1 MNLNKLLNQNFC
13 SGYFE
18 YVYFARPDSVLDG
31 VSVYRSRIDMGE
43 KLAHKIKSIMMDN
56 QESEGS
62 EGNDDEIDVVIPVPD
77 TARTSAFQCAVS
89 LNKPFRE
96 GFVKNILE
104 EHLLCLINKKE
115 DHQ

>member
-1 MNLNKLLNQNFC
+1 
-13 SGYFE
+13 
-18 YVYFARPDSVLDG
+18 
-31 VSVYRSRIDMGE
+31 MGE

-62 EGNDDEIDVVIPVPD
+62 EGSEGNDEIDVVIPVPD

-96 GFVKNILE
+96 GFVKIDILE